1 VAKPTPKN
9 ANIALANRKP
19 ANQSGRPAGLVTW
32 IAVGVVVFI
41 IAVLVVVKVYKGS
54 ANTSN
59 GGWEATS
66 SSIATDLTTVPSAVF
81 DAVGID
87 SPVMLVTAPQVH
99 LGEPQLMF
107 KDATTG
113 KMLPG
118 VLYYGSEYCPFCAAQ
133 RWPTIV
139 ALSRFGT
146 WATLGNTSS
155 ASRDV
160 YPNTPTFTFQKSTF
174 TSPYIAVQ
182 TVEEKSNQIN
192 AAGND
197 YTILQKPTAEQQ
209 AIVTKYDTSKYFP
222 TMNPQYA
229 GSIPFF
235 TIGNRIMWA
244 GSSISPSSFQGQV
257 RDDIAKNLTD
267 TTNPISRSVIASSN
281 MVSAAICSQ
290 TNQQPSNVCNSKGVQ
305 AAKKALHL

>member
-9 ANIALANRKP
+9 ANTALANRKP
-19 ANQSGRPAGLVTW
+19 ANQAGRPAGLVTW
-32 IAVGVVVFI
+32 VAVGVVVLI
-41 IAVLVVVKVYKGS
+41 IAALVVVKITTGGS
-54 ANTSN
+54 DTAN

-66 SSIATDLTTVPSAVF
+66 TATATDLTTVPSSVF
-81 DAVGID
+81 DTVGID
-87 SPVMLVTAPQVH
+87 SPVMLVEAPQVH
-99 LGEPQLMF
+99 LDEPQLLF
-107 KDATTG
+107 KDPTTG

-118 VLYYGSEYCPFCAAQ
+118 VLYYGAEYCPFCAAQ

-146 WATLGNTSS
+146 WATLGNSSS

-182 TVEEKSNQIN
+182 TIEEKSTQVN

-197 YTILQKPTAEQQ
+197 YTILQKPTEQQ
-209 AIVTKYDTSKYFP
+209 RAIVSKYDTTKYFP
-222 TMNPQYA
+222 NNPPQYA

-244 GSSISPSSFQGQV
+244 GSSISPSSFQGQI
-257 RDDIAKNLTD
+257 REDIAKNLTD
-267 TTNPISRSVIASSN
+267 TNNPISRSIIASSN
-281 MVSAAICSQ
+281 MVSAAICAQ
-290 TNQQPSNVCNSKGVQ
+290 TNQQPSNVCNSKGVL
-305 AAKKALHL
+305 AAKKALGL

>member
-32 IAVGVVVFI
+32 IAVGVVVLI
-41 IAVLVVVKVYKGS
+41 IAVLVVVKMASGGS
-54 ANTSN
+54 NTSN
-59 GGWEATS
+59 GGWEETS
-66 SSIATDLTTVPSAVF
+66 SSMATDLTTVPSSVF
-81 DAVGID
+81 DTVGID

-99 LGEPQLMF
+99 LNEPQLLF

-113 KMLPG
+113 KRLPG
-118 VLYYGSEYCPFCAAQ
+118 VLYYGAEYCPFCAAQ
-133 RWPTIV
+133 RW
-139 ALSRFGT
+139 
-146 WATLGNTSS
+146 ATLGNSSS

-174 TSPYIAVQ
+174 SSPYIVVQ

-197 YTILQKPTAEQQ
+197 YTILQKPTAAQR
-209 AIVTKYDTSKYFP
+209 ALVAKYDTPKYFP
-222 TMNPQYA
+222 TMSEQYA

-267 TTNPISRSVIASSN
+267 TNNPISRSIIASSN
-281 MVSAAICSQ
+281 MVSAAICAQ

-305 AAKKALHL
+305 AAKKALGL